1 MFFHVSVLVDLATP
15 VVTGG
20 HNKSG
25 LKVQYARI
33 YHQLLLNLPAVTHA
47 SNVSVA
53 NASKL
58 MLKSITD
65 IQAEHKKLKS

>member
-53 NASKL
+53 NAS
-58 MLKSITD
+58 
-65 IQAEHKKLKS
+65 